1 MHFTCCD
8 FITDCVQNSVEAG
21 AENIRLEVDESA
33 ELFSVRLTDDGRGM
47 TPEEIERTRDPFFTS
62 GEKHRRRV
70 GLGIPFLVQATELS
84 GGSFALESRPGRGTD
99 LSFAFDLRH
108 VDAPPVGDVPTAF
121 LQALCF
127 EGGYEM
133 EIVRT
138 LKTETTCVDYR
149 LRRGELVEVLGD
161 LSDGASLK
169 LLRVYLRSQEN
180 DS

>member
-21 AENIRLEVDESA
+21 AGNIRLKVEETRKS
-33 ELFSVRLTDDGRGM
+33 FSVRLTDDGRGM
-47 TPEEIERTRDPFFTS
+47 TAKELEMTRDPFFTS

-84 GGSFALESRPGRGTD
+84 GGSFHLSSEPGRGTC

-108 VDAPPVGDVPTAF
+108 VDSPPVGDVPSAF

-127 EGGYEM
+127 EGDYAM
-133 EIVRT
+133 EILRT
-138 LKTETTCVDYR
+138 LRTEAKTVEYR
-149 LRRGELVEVLGD
+149 LRRGEFEEVLGD
-161 LSDGASLK
+161 LNDGASLK
-169 LLRVYLRSQEN
+169 LLRDYLQSQEE
-180 DS
+180 D

>member
-21 AENIRLEVDESA
+21 ARNIRLEVEETRKS
-33 ELFSVRLTDDGRGM
+33 FSVRLADDGRGM
-47 TPEEIERTRDPFFTS
+47 TAKKLEMTRDPFFTT

-84 GGSFALESRPGRGTD
+84 GGRFHLASEPGRGTD

-108 VDAPPVGDVPTAF
+108 VDSPPVGDVPAAF

-127 EGGYEM
+127 EGDYEM
-133 EIVRT
+133 EILRT
-138 LKTETTCVDYR
+138 LRTETKTVEYR
-149 LRRGELVEVLGD
+149 LSRGELEEALGD
-161 LSDGASLK
+161 LNDGASLK
-169 LLRVYLRSQEN
+169 LLRDYLQSQEE
-180 DS
+180 D